1 MATSHATD
9 LQRIDV
15 SISLPRAS
23 LDHIDTAA
31 KEEGLSRS
39 EFIRRMIQEWI
50 EEDEEDRALARKAEA
65 VLTDPDAEWI
75 PWEQAKAELRE

>member
-50 EEDEEDRALARKAEA
+50 EEEKRDLALADEAMRRLQDSEDEA
-65 VLTDPDAEWI
+65 V
-75 PWEQAKAELRE
+75 PWEQAKAELGL